1 MLISWWLLAKIFSF
15 GGTWLWFLLL
25 PSSDIGV
32 FVFCCNFLG
41 FDAGFRWRR
50 GLLLGGVDLSAH
62 VALLVVG
69 LLMWLLVLVLSSS
82 ALALSLC

>member
-1 MLISWWLLAKIFSF
+1 MLSRWWLLAKIFSF
-15 GGTWLWFLLL
+15 RGTWLWFLLL
-25 PSSDIGV
+25 PSDIGV
-32 FVFCCNFLG
+32 FVFYCNFLG
-41 FDAGFRWRR
+41 FDAGFRWR
-50 GLLLGGVDLSAH
+50 GLLLGGIDLSAH